1 MPFFGTGIKTDLFQ
15 SCGFCWVFQIC
26 WCIECSTLIASS
38 FRILNTSAR
47 ISSPPLAL
55 FVLILPK
62 THLTSHSRMSSSQ
75 WVTTPSWLSEVIKI
89 TTLPSCISFS
99 SGWFWTLPPIQ
110 CYESPSIVLEALCL
124 PDLISW
130 YIYLYCIIIRD
141 FI

>member
-1 MPFFGTGIKTDLFQ
+1 MPFFGTGIKTDFFQ

-26 WCIECSTLIASS
+26 WHIECSTLIASS

-55 FVLILPK
+55 LVLTLPE

-75 WVTTPSWLSEVIKI
+75 WVTTPSWLSGSLRQPLCLLAFLFLQDDFV
-89 TTLPSCISFS
+89 
-99 SGWFWTLPPIQ
+99 LPPIQ

-124 PDLISW
+124 PDLICW